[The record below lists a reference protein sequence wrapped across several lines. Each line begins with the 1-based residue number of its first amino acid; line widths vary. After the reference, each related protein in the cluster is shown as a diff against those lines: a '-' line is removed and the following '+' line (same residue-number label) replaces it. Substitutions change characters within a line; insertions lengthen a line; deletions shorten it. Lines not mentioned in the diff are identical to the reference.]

1 MELESFYFYRMSTD
15 DLKNYIEDKL
25 SALKKEKDMNEV
37 VNEGKLSFGLHAKY
51 YKHLPSWNDMVRKE
65 KKLVRTF
72 WINCFLISFV
82 TVAFA
87 FTYTDKFQQNWIKGL
102 VTWLVLSLMA
112 TLFYV
117 IGFYFSLF
125 YHVRKTEQ
133 EVRKLIYEDML
144 DKMNRTGAGA
154 A

>member
-1 MELESFYFYRMSTD
+1 MSTD
-15 DLKNYIEDKL
+15 ELKHYIQEKL
-25 SALKKEKDMNEV
+25 AALKKEKDMNEV
-37 VNEGKLSFGLHAKY
+37 VNEGKLSFGLHAKD
-51 YKHLPSWNDMVRKE
+51 YKHLSSWNDMVRN
-65 KKLVRTF
+65 KKRLVRTF

-82 TVAFA
+82 TVGLA

-102 VTWLVLSLMA
+102 VTWLVVSLMA

-133 EVRKLIYEDML
+133 EVRKLIYEDIL
-144 DKMNRTGAGA
+144 DKMNRISAGA